1 MVVDI
6 FVMILY
12 SAYAMS
18 DDSPFLTKRKRDRSA
33 DISVFSKGRKPFPD
47 LCITLAMRGF
57 SLSSQ
62 VSSFILKKKHTFS
75 NINSFENGGQETTL
89 AMRCQLVVIYFITL
103 TESLT
108 FDLGHMFK
116 PVSLKENTL
125 HSLVLS

>member
-108 FDLGHMFK
+108 
-116 PVSLKENTL
+116 L
-125 HSLVLS
+125 HTSFRPGSHV